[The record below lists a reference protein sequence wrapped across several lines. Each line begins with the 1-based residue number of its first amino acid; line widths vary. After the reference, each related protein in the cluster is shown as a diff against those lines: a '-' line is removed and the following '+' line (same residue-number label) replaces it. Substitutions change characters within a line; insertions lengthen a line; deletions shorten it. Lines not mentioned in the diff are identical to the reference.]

1 MGNSGQEG
9 CVVSSELGQG
19 EGQESGAAPAGDP
32 ASPAQDPDSSPATS
46 GMAFAASAGPVPTA
60 ADPGDPWSPSA
71 ADAGPAEGASDGTDP
86 GSAWKPSDPAGLGPA
101 SAPPVAAGGGS
112 AGLASD
118 DTDPGSAWKPS
129 DAAGLGPAWAPNAGS
144 GLGSAWAPPDAAGP
158 GSPWAPPDAA
168 GPGSAWAPPA
178 PSGPGPAWGH
188 PAGQPA
194 AGYPAGPQPGA
205 QPPFAQPAPYSY
217 PGQAQP
223 GYPGGPA
230 RPANAGWPGG
240 AAPRPKIRRGV
251 MLAVTAV
258 VAAVVAGA
266 VTGIV
271 LLLGKAESPTTMA
284 LQSGRAIAPAAGLTL
299 TGNIAG
305 QSASLTVTRSGAVE
319 GTYTQNG
326 YSITRLTIGSDNYLK
341 APASFWLSQ
350 SVPPDTAQQAAAGWA
365 KAPATT
371 VLNVGLLTP
380 GRLAR
385 TLEHVGSNPSA
396 TTTTLGGTKVIK
408 LTDNFVSYFITASA
422 PNRLVRVEGEA
433 GTTSFAFDV
442 NPLSASSVGPAFTV
456 LHGDVRRL
464 RGAVDPAAVVRL
476 LQKVH
481 FHANC
486 GGPTLCTVSNRVSV
500 TDPDSPTILLRM
512 TVDFSARNNGPTF
525 ATCTDTVS
533 VAAGGTVSPTC
544 HLGGAVWAHWVNSHS
559 SNFFTWAVAHFVAT
573 VNSAK
578 DVAAMQSELNQQ
590 QGG

>member
-1 MGNSGQEG
+1 
-9 CVVSSELGQG
+9 VSSELGQG
-19 EGQESGAAPAGDP
+19 EGQDPGAAPSSDP
-32 ASPAQDPDSSPATS
+32 ASPAQDPDGSRGTS
-46 GMAFAASAGPVPTA
+46 GMAFAASSGPPPGA
-60 ADPGDPWSPSA
+60 ADPGDPWPSPATADADTAEPPSGETHPGSVWTPLPSA
-71 ADAGPAEGASDGTDP
+71 
-86 GSAWKPSDPAGLGPA
+86 DPAPSW
-101 SAPPVAAGGGS
+101 SAPAAAGAGS

-129 DAAGLGPAWAPNAGS
+129 DAAGLGPAWGQ
-144 GLGSAWAPPDAAGP
+144 PDAGRP
-158 GSPWAPPDAA
+158 G
-168 GPGSAWAPPA
+168 
-178 PSGPGPAWGH
+178 
-188 PAGQPA
+188 
-194 AGYPAGPQPGA
+194 GPQPGA
-205 QPPFAQPAPYSY
+205 QPPFAPYPYPGQY

-223 GYPGGPA
+223 GYPGGPGG
-230 RPANAGWPGG
+230 PANAAWPGA
-240 AAPRPKIRRGV
+240 AAPRPKVRRGV
-251 MLAVTAV
+251 MLVVTAV

-271 LLLGKAESPTTMA
+271 LLLGKGESPTAMA
-284 LQSGRAIAPAAGLTL
+284 QQSGRAIAPAAGLTL

-326 YSITRLTIGSDNYLK
+326 YSITRLTIGGDTYLK

-350 SVPPDTAQQAAAGWA
+350 SVPPATAGQAAAGWA
-365 KAPATT
+365 KAPAST
-371 VLNVGLLTP
+371 VLNVGSLTP

-385 TLEHVGSNPSA
+385 TLEHVGSNPSVA
-396 TTTTLGGTKVIK
+396 TTTLGGTKVIK

-442 NPLSASSVGPAFTV
+442 TRLSATTVSPAFTV
-456 LHGDVRRL
+456 LRTDVRRL
-464 RGAVDPAAVVRL
+464 RGAVDPAAVVSL

-500 TDPDSPTILLRM
+500 TDPDSPTIMLKM
-512 TVDFSARNNGPTF
+512 TVDFSAKNNGPTF
-525 ATCTDTVS
+525 ATCTDTIS
-533 VAAGGTVSPTC
+533 VAAGGTAAPAC
-544 HLGGAVWAHWVNSHS
+544 HLGGAVWSHWVNSHS
-559 SNFFTWAVAHFVAT
+559 SNFFTWAVAHFEAT
-573 VNSAK
+573 VNSAR